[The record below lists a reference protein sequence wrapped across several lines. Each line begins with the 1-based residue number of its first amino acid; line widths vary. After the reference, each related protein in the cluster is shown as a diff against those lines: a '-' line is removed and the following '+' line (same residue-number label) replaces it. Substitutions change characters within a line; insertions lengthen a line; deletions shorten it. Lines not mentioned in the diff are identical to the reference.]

1 MQEFIRIGL
10 DLGKS
15 WFQTHALAG
24 EDGRSERR
32 KLSRSAVIKY
42 FAGIKPCV
50 VAMEACASSHYWG
63 RELSRLG
70 HEVRLIPPS
79 YVKPY
84 VKRGKNDAA
93 DAAAI
98 CEASARPGMRFV
110 PVKSVE
116 RQAQLALLKT
126 RELLVRQR
134 SMSVNALRGHLAEFG
149 VVAAKG
155 IGQVARL
162 VELAQAAALPEPAQ
176 TMIATLQGAID
187 HLDREIARLE
197 AKVVAAHRADPV
209 GRLLAEVPGIGPI
222 IASTLVASI
231 DSPRQFRSGRDFA
244 AWIGLTP
251 RQHSTGGKARLGGI
265 SKQGN
270 RRLRQLLVLGATSL
284 IKQLPRRKGALRDW
298 IEDLLARKPKRV
310 VTVALANKLAR
321 IVFAML
327 ASGEGF
333 RTERFARQDPA

>member
-1 MQEFIRIGL
+1 MKEFIRIGL

-15 WFQTHALAG
+15 WFQVHGLVS
-24 EDGRSERR
+24 EDGRAERR
-32 KLSRSAVIKY
+32 KLSRGAVIKY
-42 FAGIKPCV
+42 FAGIKPCT
-50 VAMEACASSHYWG
+50 VALEACGSAHYWG
-63 RELSRLG
+63 RELVRLG
-70 HEVRLIPPS
+70 HQVRLIPPA

-84 VKRGKNDAA
+84 VQRGKNDAA

-98 CEASARPGMRFV
+98 CEAAARPGMRFV
-110 PVKSVE
+110 PIKSVE
-116 RQAQLALLKT
+116 QQAMLVLLKT

-134 SMSVNALRGHLAEFG
+134 SMSVNAMRGHLAEFG

-155 IGQVARL
+155 IEQVARL
-162 VELAQAAALPEPAQ
+162 VAMAKAAELPEPVQ
-176 TMIATLQGAID
+176 TMIAILQRQIERLNG
-187 HLDREIARLE
+187 EIAQLE
-197 AKVVAAHRADPV
+197 ARLVAAHRADPV
-209 GRLLAEVPGIGPI
+209 GRLLAEIPGIGPI
-222 IASTLVASI
+222 IATTLVASI
-231 DSPRQFRSGRDFA
+231 ASPRQFRSGRDFA
-244 AWIGLTP
+244 AWIGLVP

-284 IKQLPRRKGALRDW
+284 IKQVPRRQGALRDW
-298 IEDLLARKPKRV
+298 VADLLARKPKRV

-333 RTERFARQDPA
+333 RTERFERRNPA